1 MTKGRKAALK
11 AWETIRQREAQM
23 SPAELK
29 ALHQKR
35 SKTAK
40 KAAYKAWETMNAR
53 EEKMTEAEKLDLA
66 EKRSNAAKKA
76 WRTMRAG

>member
-1 MTKGRKAALK
+1 MKKGRKAALK
-11 AWETIRQREAQM
+11 AWETIRQRESEMTSGEQ
-23 SPAELK
+23 K

-40 KAAYKAWETMNAR
+40 KAAYKAWETMYAR
-53 EEKMTEAEKLDLA
+53 EAKMTEAEKLDLA

-76 WRTMRAG
+76 WRTIRAA